1 MSILESKDLKLP
13 DHLVKGIVKG
23 VTSGSAVAALSAAKP
38 TLFGNSTLVTL
49 DSKPRAEFVAEG
61 ADKGAT
67 NATFGSVTVTP
78 HKTQVTMRFSNEV
91 LWADEDYQIGIMQT
105 LAEEGATALARALD
119 FGVFHRVNPA
129 NGATTDWTN
138 YLTSTKKTVDASTNI
153 DADIE
158 KAIGLVLTDGEGT
171 DVNGLALSKP
181 AAYALATAKDKQ
193 GHLMYPELGFGTGMT
208 QYKGIKTAV
217 STTVNG
223 LPEMKQDSGIKAIVG
238 DFTNG
243 VYWGIQ
249 RNLPLELIQ
258 FGDPDGQGDL
268 KRKNQVALRLEVQYA
283 WYVFADRFAVVK
295 APAGS
300 AVVSH

>member
-1 MSILESKDLKLP
+1 MATLTTKTLTLP
-13 DHLVKGIVKG
+13 DHLLQGIVKS
-23 VTSGSAVAALSAAKP
+23 VTSGSTVAALSAAKP

-49 DSKPRAEFVAEG
+49 ESKPRAEFVEEG
-61 ADKGAT
+61 ANKSAT
-67 NATFGSVTVTP
+67 NATFGSVRVTP
-78 HKTQVTMRFSNEV
+78 HKAQVTMRISNEV
-91 LWADEDYQIGIMQT
+91 EWADEDYQLGIMQT
-105 LAEEGATALARALD
+105 LAEEGSIALARALD
-119 FGVFHRVNPA
+119 FGLIHRVNPST
-129 NGATTDWTN
+129 GTVTDWTN
-138 YLTSTKKTVDASTNI
+138 YLTSTKKTVDATANI

-208 QYKGIKTAV
+208 QYKGIKAAA

-249 RNLPLELIQ
+249 RNLPIEVIPY
-258 FGDPDGQGDL
+258 GDPDGQGDL
-268 KRKNQVALRLEVQYA
+268 KRANQIALRLEVQYA

-295 APAGS
+295 TPAGS

>member
-1 MSILESKDLKLP
+1 MATLTTKTLILP
-13 DHLVKGIVKG
+13 DHLLQGIVKG
-23 VTSGSAVAALSAAKP
+23 VTSGSTVAALSAAKP
-38 TLFGNSTLVTL
+38 TLFGSSTLVTL
-49 DSKPRAEFVAEG
+49 ESRPRAEFVEEG
-61 ADKGAT
+61 ADKSST
-67 NATFGSVTVTP
+67 NVTFGSVRVTP
-78 HKTQVTMRFSNEV
+78 HKTQVTMRISDEV
-91 LWADEDYQIGIMQT
+91 DWADEDYQLGIMKT
-105 LAEEGATALARALD
+105 LAEEGAIALARALD
-119 FGVFHRVNPA
+119 FGLLHRVNPLT
-129 NGATTDWTN
+129 GTVTDWTN
-138 YLTSTKKTVDASTNI
+138 YLTSTKKTVDATANI

-193 GHLMYPELGFGTGMT
+193 GHLMYPELGFGTEMT

-238 DFTNG
+238 DFANG

-249 RNLPLELIQ
+249 RKCPVDLIRY
-258 FGDPDGQGDL
+258 GDPDGQGDL
-268 KRKNQVALRLEVQYA
+268 KRKNQLAVRLEVQYA